1 MIAAGPAT
9 DRSPSRPESI
19 PLSAPEIAGNEWR
32 YVRECLDTGWVSSAG
47 PFVDRFE
54 AALAAHTGR
63 RYAVATVNGTSALH
77 AALVA
82 TGIGDH
88 DEVIVS
94 TLTFIAPANTI
105 RYTGAAPVFVD
116 ADPHY
121 WQMDPDKL
129 RHLLERRCAW
139 RAGALYNRST
149 GRRVRAIMPVD
160 ALGHPADLD
169 AIVEIARR
177 YELIV
182 IEDAS
187 ESLGAEYRGEP
198 VGRRGDIVCFS
209 FNGNKIATAG
219 GGGALLTDHAEW
231 ARRARHLTTQAKADP
246 VEYVHDHVG
255 YNYRLTNLQ
264 AAVGLAQIERLG
276 HAVET
281 KRRIAARYE
290 QAFAGVDG
298 LTPMPEA
305 AWARSTY
312 WLYTVLV
319 DPRRFGVDARGLM
332 RRLRQQRI
340 ECRPLWQPLHRSP
353 AHAGS
358 TATDCR
364 VAERLYETALSLP
377 SSVGLTPPAQDI
389 VVEAVLACAGRPDR
403 TVA

>member
-1 MIAAGPAT
+1 PAPRARTTASGRSSSWSARWRPTRRSSTGRWATTRAATGSASTRSRTASASASPGPCPTASPKSPVCWRRASWPTRIVRSTATRPRRRRGPDRRPPMVAAGPAT
-9 DRSPSRPESI
+9 EGAETRPESI
-19 PLSAPEIAGNEWR
+19 PLSAPEIGGNEWQ
-32 YVRECLDTGWVSSAG
+32 YVRECLDTGWVSSVGA
-47 PFVDRFE
+47 FVDHFE

-94 TLTFIAPANTI
+94 TLTFIAPANAI

-129 RHLLERRCAW
+129 RHLLERQCAW

-160 ALGHPADLD
+160 VLGHPVDLD

-187 ESLGAEYRGEP
+187 ESLGAEYRGAP
-198 VGRRGDIVCFS
+198 VGRHGDIVCFS
-209 FNGNKIATAG
+209 FNGNKIVTAG
-219 GGGALLTDHAEW
+219 GGGMLLTDHAEW
-231 ARRARHLTTQAKADP
+231 ARRARHLTTQARADP
-246 VEYVHDHVG
+246 VEYVHDRVG

-264 AAVGLAQIERLG
+264 AAVGVAQLERLG
-276 HAVET
+276 HAVAA
-281 KRRIAARYE
+281 KRRIA
-290 QAFAGVDG
+290 V
-298 LTPMPEA
+298 
-305 AWARSTY
+305 
-312 WLYTVLV
+312 
-319 DPRRFGVDARGLM
+319 
-332 RRLRQQRI
+332 
-340 ECRPLWQPLHRSP
+340 
-353 AHAGS
+353 
-358 TATDCR
+358 
-364 VAERLYETALSLP
+364 
-377 SSVGLTPPAQDI
+377 
-389 VVEAVLACAGRPDR
+389 
-403 TVA
+403 